1 MFWFP
6 LRLILLMV
14 KYFFSL
20 YHFYLLFSE
29 ALVFHPL
36 VCLTVGHF
44 HFFFCVNFFNYYSCR
59 YEMVTVSSAA
69 SHVYGNQLSEIIR
82 LYRYGVLW
90 ESLIY
95 FSCVINALFDP
106 EWVGCVFFARDNWL
120 KVFIQSFVGLTS
132 QINPF
137 QSYYPRSPTF
147 WNECTLT
154 ATFCKSSVVN
164 VLSFFAVLSD
174 FNLWCHTFVN

>member
-1 MFWFP
+1 
-6 LRLILLMV
+6 MV

-44 HFFFCVNFFNYYSCR
+44 HFFFCVNFFNYYGCR

-82 LYRYGVLW
+82 LYRYGVL
-90 ESLIY
+90 
-95 FSCVINALFDP
+95 
-106 EWVGCVFFARDNWL
+106 
-120 KVFIQSFVGLTS
+120 
-132 QINPF
+132 
-137 QSYYPRSPTF
+137 
-147 WNECTLT
+147 
-154 ATFCKSSVVN
+154 
-164 VLSFFAVLSD
+164 
-174 FNLWCHTFVN
+174 